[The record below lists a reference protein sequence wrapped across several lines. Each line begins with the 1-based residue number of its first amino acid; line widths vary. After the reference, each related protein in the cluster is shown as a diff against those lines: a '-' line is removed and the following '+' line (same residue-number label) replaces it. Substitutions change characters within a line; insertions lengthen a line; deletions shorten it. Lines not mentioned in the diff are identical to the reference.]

1 MYILMLCAFK
11 IWMMSATY
19 LDACYISGRWRLH
32 IWAGVTYLDDGG
44 YISGRVLHIW
54 TMEVTYLDGCYI
66 SGRWRLHIWKGVTY
80 LDDGGYISG
89 RVLHIWPMEVTYL
102 DECYISGRWRL
113 HIWKGVTYLNG
124 YIYARHTC
132 VPVYAHGTHEVK
144 LFVEI
149 LTTSKVLKY
158 GHCEHR
164 YINVEIF
171 SCVSI

>member
-1 MYILMLCAFK
+1 MPLKNHFSACNKPLIRNPTNPISIIETYLWPWCYTLTRYMYMLMVCAFK

-19 LDACYISGRWRLH
+19 LDECYISRRWRLH
-32 IWAGVTYLDDGG
+32 IWTGVTYLDDGG

-66 SGRWRLHIWKGVTY
+66 SEKLH
-80 LDDGGYISG
+80 
-89 RVLHIWPMEVTYL
+89 
-102 DECYISGRWRL
+102 
-113 HIWKGVTYLNG
+113 
-124 YIYARHTC
+124 IYARHTC
-132 VPVYAHGTHEVK
+132 VPLYAHGTHEVK

-149 LTTSKVLKY
+149 LTTSKVLTY